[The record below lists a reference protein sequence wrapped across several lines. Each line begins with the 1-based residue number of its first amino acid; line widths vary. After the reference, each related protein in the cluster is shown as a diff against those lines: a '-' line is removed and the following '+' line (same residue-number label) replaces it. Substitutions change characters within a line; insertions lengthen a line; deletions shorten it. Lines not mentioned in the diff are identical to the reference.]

1 MKTLFVVTLIKGQE
15 WDESKSMRSQ
25 LHWTEHAALMDQLA
39 DDAIILLGGPLGDES
54 RVMLVMQAA
63 DENEIRSIF
72 VDDPWIQSRVREIA
86 SIQRWTILLE
96 SGRN

>member
-15 WDESKSMRSQ
+15 WDESKPMRSQ
-25 LHWTEHAALMDQLA
+25 HQWTEHAALMDQLA
-39 DDAIILLGGPLGDES
+39 ADGIILLGGPLSDES
-54 RVMLVMQAA
+54 RVMLVMRAA

-72 VDDPWIQSRVREIA
+72 VEDPWIQSGVREIA
-86 SIQRWTILLE
+86 SIQLWTILLE